1 MKVNLTHAANRTL
14 PGAAKD
20 MAKAYVDEEFKARQ
34 KIYSRRILLATCI
47 VLNDLFHFGDKRLM
61 WVLKGIEDVVS
72 DYAERVLREKGKDYR
87 TQSPEEDE
95 ISRLMQEE
103 LLSRDK
109 IHLEVK

>member
-1 MKVNLTHAANRTL
+1 
-14 PGAAKD
+14 
-20 MAKAYVDEEFKARQ
+20 
-34 KIYSRRILLATCI
+34 
-47 VLNDLFHFGDKRLM
+47 M

-87 TQSPEEDE
+87 AQSPEEDE